1 MSENHADLERYTVSE
16 RSRCCFTPGG
26 ETLAILDCV
35 LKRSRYRFA
44 LGGMRK

>member
-1 MSENHADLERYTVSE
+1 MSENHADLERDTVSE
-16 RSRCCFTPGG
+16 RSRCCFAPGG
-26 ETLAILDCV
+26 ETLAILDSV